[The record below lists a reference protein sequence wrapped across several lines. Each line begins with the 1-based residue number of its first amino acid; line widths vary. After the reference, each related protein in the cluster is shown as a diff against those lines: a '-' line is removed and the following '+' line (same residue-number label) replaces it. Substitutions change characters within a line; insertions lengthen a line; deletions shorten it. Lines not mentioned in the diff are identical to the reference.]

1 MEAKEAKESVSP
13 GKSLLRAGAMVKV
26 APFGQ
31 GTTVKAERE
40 EDGMVE
46 VKLKYGT
53 AYLRRA
59 LVLPGLLDMNPAV
72 RRTYETCGALV
83 VVVRACRLCGERTR
97 CGLAWAAS
105 SRDGVVQQECVVDG
119 CVMGCLVGMCGT
131 ARTVWGSTGG
141 LLRVPCA
148 APNAG
153 DWNGRRET
161 RHHT

>member
-1 MEAKEAKESVSP
+1 MEAKEAVSP

-97 CGLAWAAS
+97 CGLAWVAS
-105 SRDGVVQQECVVDG
+105 SRDGAG
-119 CVMGCLVGMCGT
+119 
-131 ARTVWGSTGG
+131 ATGG
-141 LLRVPCA
+141 CC
-148 APNAG
+148 
-153 DWNGRRET
+153 
-161 RHHT
+161 

>member
-1 MEAKEAKESVSP
+1 MQILRTIEKVVLPNPFYNCLPATRYLTTMETKLEAVVSP

-53 AYLRRA
+53 AYLRRE

-72 RRTYETCGALV
+72 RRTYETYGAPV
-83 VVVRACRLCGERTR
+83 AVVRVCRLCGERTR
-97 CGLAWAAS
+97 GGLSWAAS
-105 SRDGVVQQECVVDG
+105 SRDGVGAQEG
-119 CVMGCLVGMCGT
+119 CC
-131 ARTVWGSTGG
+131 
-141 LLRVPCA
+141 
-148 APNAG
+148 
-153 DWNGRRET
+153 
-161 RHHT
+161 

>member
-1 MEAKEAKESVSP
+1 MPWKAYLQILRTQFESSFTFTLFIIACRHSYTATMETKLEAVVSP

-53 AYLRRA
+53 AYLRRE

-72 RRTYETCGALV
+72 RRTYETYGAPV
-83 VVVRACRLCGERTR
+83 AVVRVCRLCGERTR
-97 CGLAWAAS
+97 GGLSWAAS
-105 SRDGVVQQECVVDG
+105 SRDGVGAQEG
-119 CVMGCLVGMCGT
+119 CC
-131 ARTVWGSTGG
+131 
-141 LLRVPCA
+141 
-148 APNAG
+148 
-153 DWNGRRET
+153 
-161 RHHT
+161 

>member
-1 MEAKEAKESVSP
+1 MEAKEAKEAVSP

-105 SRDGVVQQECVVDG
+105 SRDGAGATEG
-119 CVMGCLVGMCGT
+119 CC
-131 ARTVWGSTGG
+131 
-141 LLRVPCA
+141 
-148 APNAG
+148 
-153 DWNGRRET
+153 
-161 RHHT
+161 